1 MKGNIMDLQ
10 REAQQIV
17 DAAVADGSENSLQFC
32 VYRDGECIIDVCAGW
47 SDFARTKRI
56 DSHTIFPIYSTGKG
70 VPAAALTRLIGE
82 GRVSPDQPVADFW
95 PEFTK
100 NGKEHTLVRHLLN
113 HSSGLRQRF
122 PEQKSYELVADWPYM
137 IHVIEESAPD
147 WEPGTRT
154 RYQSLT
160 YGWVTAE
167 LIRRITGKEFRDY
180 ANEVFFEPEEITD
193 FYFGTTDEAEE
204 NAAEFRLAPDMKPTS
219 SISICDPLDV
229 LMRQP
234 CIRRAALPG
243 FNGFASARALARF
256 YRSILAERYFSRKM
270 LREATELHRP
280 EQEPPR
286 LNSFDLFGYGFA
298 LSGPREAIGRVF
310 GHGGYGGS
318 DGLADQQKNLAVGF
332 TAGVIGYHPC
342 KTELFRL
349 VGLEQRK
356 GWEP

>member
-95 PEFTK
+95 PEFAK

-167 LIRRITGKEFRDY
+167 LIRRITGK
-180 ANEVFFEPEEITD
+180 I
-193 FYFGTTDEAEE
+193 
-204 NAAEFRLAPDMKPTS
+204 
-219 SISICDPLDV
+219 
-229 LMRQP
+229 P
-234 CIRRAALPG
+234 CIG
-243 FNGFASARALARF
+243 D
-256 YRSILAERYFSRKM
+256 K
-270 LREATELHRP
+270 
-280 EQEPPR
+280 Q
-286 LNSFDLFGYGFA
+286 
-298 LSGPREAIGRVF
+298 LSE
-310 GHGGYGGS
+310 
-318 DGLADQQKNLAVGF
+318 
-332 TAGVIGYHPC
+332 
-342 KTELFRL
+342 
-349 VGLEQRK
+349 
-356 GWEP
+356 